1 MRLFALAVPL
11 LAATPVFAQV
21 ELPQRRAGQWE
32 VTISTGEGAAAS
44 QVQMQACTDAASE
57 RAMMA
62 MGAGQMGQMCQRN
75 EIRRDGQDYV
85 MESDCQM
92 GPMRVISNSRIT
104 GDFQSA
110 YQMRIEGQVTGMPG
124 AAQQKT
130 LTTQSARF
138 VSPTCTG
145 GLVPGDMLLPGGQK
159 VNVLNMPGMRPG
171 GATPAPAGGA
181 NRRQP

>member
-1 MRLFALAVPL
+1 MRRLA
-11 LAATPVFAQV
+11 LAATLLATTPAFAQV

-32 VTISTGEGAAAS
+32 ITMSTGEGASAG

-62 MGAGQMGQMCQRN
+62 LGAGQMGQMCQRN
-75 EIRRDGQDYV
+75 VIRREGQDYV

-130 LTTQSARF
+130 ITTQSARF
-138 VSPTCTG
+138 VSATCTG
-145 GLVPGDMLLPGGQK
+145 GLVPGDIVMPGGQK
-159 VNVLNMPGMRPG
+159 VNVLNMPGLG
-171 GATPAPAGGA
+171 GAGAPAGGA

>member
-1 MRLFALAVPL
+1 MRLFALAVAVL
-11 LAATPVFAQV
+11 GATPAFAQV

-32 VTISTGEGAAAS
+32 ITMTTGEGSAATEFKTT
-44 QVQMQACTDAASE
+44 ACTDAGAE

-62 MGAGQMGQMCQRN
+62 MGTGMMGQMCQRN
-75 EIRRDGQDYV
+75 DIRRDGQGYL

-92 GPMRVISNSRIT
+92 GPMRVVSTTRIT

-110 YQMRIEGQVTGMPG
+110 YQMRIEGQVTGTPG

-130 LTTQSARF
+130 VTIQSARF
-138 VSPTCTG
+138 VSATCTG

-159 VNVLNMPGMRPG
+159 MNVLNMPGLG
-171 GATPAPAGGA
+171 GAGAPAGGA